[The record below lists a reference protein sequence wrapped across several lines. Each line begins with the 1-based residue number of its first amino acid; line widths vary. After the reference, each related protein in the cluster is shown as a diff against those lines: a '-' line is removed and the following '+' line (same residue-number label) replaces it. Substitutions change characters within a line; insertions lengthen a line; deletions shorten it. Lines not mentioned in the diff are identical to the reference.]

1 MSVESHELIFAMVGM
16 VLWTFLVM
24 LRNVQVRVRAV
35 LRGELTN
42 EYFEVFRGAEPSEV
56 VLKTGNHLR
65 NLFEFPVLFYIACV
79 LIVVTGATD
88 SWFVYLAWGYVALR
102 VAHSLVHL
110 TFNKIPPRFL
120 FYILSNIVLL
130 VMWARLALSL

>member
-1 MSVESHELIFAMVGM
+1 MAG
-16 VLWTFLVM
+16 WTFLVM
-24 LRNVQVRVRAV
+24 LRNVQVRVGAV

-42 EYFEVFRGAEPSEV
+42 EYFEVFRGAEPSEL

-65 NLFEFPVLFYIACV
+65 NLFEFPVLFYIVCV
-79 LIVVTGATD
+79 LILVVGLVD
-88 SWFVYLAWGYVALR
+88 PWFVKLAWGYVALR

-120 FYILSNIVLL
+120 FYILSNLVLL
-130 VMWARLALSL
+130 VIWVRLAVQL